1 MTQVFGISKFKNAL
15 EDAYPTINCV
25 DDIKSNLDNHIKQ
38 FDELS
43 AMYIEYASG
52 NSEHM
57 QQLED
62 SIIKYATSLSN
73 NLVALKEMVYARS
86 VSIDESLDNINQTI
100 YAMKVKSV
108 ERDDYPGSS
117 NEYRKYNS
125 FIRIG
130 NIVVPSEKKF
140 NKLSRWLWKQL
151 LGIIITDYDS
161 VDNITV

>member
-1 MTQVFGISKFKNAL
+1 MKESMILRNDTYTTVDYVDNIESK
-15 EDAYPTINCV
+15 
-25 DDIKSNLDNHIKQ
+25 LDKHIKQ

-52 NSEHM
+52 NSEHT

-86 VSIDESLDNINQTI
+86 ASIDEILDNINQTI
-100 YAMKVKSV
+100 YDMKVKSV

-125 FIRIG
+125 VIRIG

-151 LGIIITDYDS
+151 LGIIITDYNS